1 MLNVIE
7 RNQVITE
14 QQILQPLSSVL
25 EEVTPKTTSVVLPAI
40 SPPSAKSI
48 QDLFPE
54 QEYEDKAI
62 QRAKEILGA
71 SSKSFSKE
79 ELRDLVAQVEY
90 LAETWLDDFERDIFK
105 GRTLNELLHER
116 GGL

>member
-1 MLNVIE
+1 MLSVIE
-7 RNQVITE
+7 RNQVVTE

-25 EEVTPKTTSVVLPAI
+25 EEVTPKPII
-40 SPPSAKSI
+40 SKSLTVSPSSAKSI

-62 QRAKEILGA
+62 QRAKEVLGESA
-71 SSKSFSKE
+71 KSFSNE
-79 ELRDLVAQVEY
+79 EMRDLVAQVEY

-105 GRTLNELLHER
+105 GKTLNELLHER